1 MLEIHS
7 RPLQFNTFEQSRP
20 AFVTAAGTIHR
31 SSAQGGIRRCT
42 ALDLALM
49 SIAADVVWR
58 LEAYRQEG

>member
-1 MLEIHS
+1 MPNLHQLPSTSKPLEKS
-7 RPLQFNTFEQSRP
+7 GP
-20 AFVTAAGTIHR
+20 AFLTTAGIVYRPT
-31 SSAQGGIRRCT
+31 AQGGIRRCT